1 MQMKAQFR
9 QRPRSTDDNRERED
23 PKATV
28 VLPYIRHVSECIRR
42 ILSPLDI
49 RTCFKPHVTLRHL
62 LVHLNDPIPFDQ
74 KRGSV
79 PITM

>member
-49 RTCFKPHVTLRHL
+49 RTCF
-62 LVHLNDPIPFDQ
+62 
-74 KRGSV
+74 G
-79 PITM
+79 